1 MKLSDIKISET
12 FAATMP
18 KSEKLNAC
26 REHWNST
33 HQQDRDIVVNKNKK
47 VSLITKDV
55 CSVFLRL
62 SKFIMLPSSCLLQN
76 LWHLITIAVH
86 IVSSED

>member
-1 MKLSDIKISET
+1 M
-12 FAATMP
+12 
-18 KSEKLNAC
+18 
-26 REHWNST
+26 
-33 HQQDRDIVVNKNKK
+33 VVNKNKK

-62 SKFIMLPSSCLLQN
+62 SKFIMLSSSCLLQN